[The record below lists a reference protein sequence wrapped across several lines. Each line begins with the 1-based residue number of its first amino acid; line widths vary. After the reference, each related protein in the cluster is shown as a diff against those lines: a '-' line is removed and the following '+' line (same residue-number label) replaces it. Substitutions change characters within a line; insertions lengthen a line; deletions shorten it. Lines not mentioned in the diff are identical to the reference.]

1 MKLLHRISEL
11 ESANVDMQVHI
22 PKKKEEKRI
31 TKGALVH
38 LRARVCQR
46 RHAGTQFTCF
56 TSTKVQIL
64 TRLRRHA
71 DRNRVAHHAA
81 ENRLAPLLYSCF
93 TLALLLL
100 YYCFIM
106 QTEIESRSVQQRTGS
121 PKYLYIY
128 IYTYN
133 ERHRERE
140 RERERERVA
149 QHAAENTLA

>member
-1 MKLLHRISEL
+1 
-11 ESANVDMQVHI
+11 
-22 PKKKEEKRI
+22 
-31 TKGALVH
+31 
-38 LRARVCQR
+38 
-46 RHAGTQFTCF
+46 
-56 TSTKVQIL
+56 
-64 TRLRRHA
+64 
-71 DRNRVAHHAA
+71 
-81 ENRLAPLLYSCF
+81 
-93 TLALLLL
+93 
-100 YYCFIM
+100 M